1 MRSAVNDLLILN
13 QSILSELA
21 TRDLWDDG
29 VFAGLYILPV
39 LAKFLSIRPDING
52 YSPALARQESC
63 RIGALLY
70 LAGIRHR
77 FGVQFSA
84 HIYIPKLKQAI
95 ISQAGSNA
103 EEISPLIVWLLVL
116 GGTQSFM
123 NEDHKWFVQATAAL
137 VQRLQLS
144 TWDGLMDTVRMV
156 SWIEGILEVE
166 CDLFRMEVS
175 SESWNSHEHLFS

>member
-13 QSILSELA
+13 QTILSELA